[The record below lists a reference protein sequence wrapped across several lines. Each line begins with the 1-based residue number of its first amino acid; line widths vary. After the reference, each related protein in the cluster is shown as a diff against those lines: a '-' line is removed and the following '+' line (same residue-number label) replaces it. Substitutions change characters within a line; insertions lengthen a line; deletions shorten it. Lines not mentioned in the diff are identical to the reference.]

1 MPTQGNQNKHNRCVK
16 RQRKINNDAL
26 QLVARYVMQAMALMH
41 YSCLRGC
48 IGMQM
53 KINKCVDARTPQLV
67 NAHIDINYKSGAQQS
82 AMVATY
88 VHLILKVALKC
99 L

>member
-1 MPTQGNQNKHNRCVK
+1 
-16 RQRKINNDAL
+16 
-26 QLVARYVMQAMALMH
+26 
-41 YSCLRGC
+41 
-48 IGMQM
+48 MQM